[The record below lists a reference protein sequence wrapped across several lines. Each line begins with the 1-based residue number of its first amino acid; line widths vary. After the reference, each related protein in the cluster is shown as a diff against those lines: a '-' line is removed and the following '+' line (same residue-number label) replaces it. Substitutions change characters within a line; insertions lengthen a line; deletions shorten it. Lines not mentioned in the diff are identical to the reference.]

1 MALILNIDTSAEN
14 ASISISEQEHCLCLL
29 SNAGQKGHAAWLHV
43 AIRQALT
50 YAGKKIE
57 DLDAVALTAGPGSYT
72 GLRIGMAAAKGL
84 CYALNIP
91 VIAIST
97 LEAMASVGTGADTD
111 YICPMID
118 ARRMEVFT
126 ALYNKEFTP
135 LMPPCAMILNK
146 DSFADHLQ
154 HYKIAFYG
162 SGSYKFRELAPHE
175 NAVFKDIPFN
185 AERLIPLSYNRF
197 VNTRFASLTYLEPLY
212 LKEYYII
219 SGKS

>member
-14 ASISISEQEHCLCLL
+14 ASISISEREHCLCLL
-29 SNAGQKGHAAWLHV
+29 TNAGQKEHAAWLHV

-50 YAGKKIE
+50 DAGKKIE

-84 CYALNIP
+84 CYALDIP
-91 VIAIST
+91 LIAIST
-97 LEAMASVGTGADTD
+97 LEAMASVGTGSDTD

-126 ALYNKEFTP
+126 ALYDKELNP
-135 LMPPCAMILNK
+135 LIPPCAMILDK
-146 DSFADHLQ
+146 DSFAGYLQ
-154 HYKIAFYG
+154 QYKIIFYG
-162 SGSYKFRELAPHE
+162 SGAQKFRGIVPLE
-175 NAVFKDIPFN
+175 NAVFTDMPFN
-185 AERLIPLSYNRF
+185 AERLIPLSYKRF
-197 VNTRFASLTYLEPLY
+197 VNNQFASLAYQEPLY
-212 LKEYYII
+212 LKEYYIV

>member
-14 ASISISEQEHCLCLL
+14 ASISLSEQQHCLCLL
-29 SNAGQKGHAAWLHV
+29 SNTGQKEHAAWLHV
-43 AIRQALT
+43 AIRQALV

-57 DLDAVALTAGPGSYT
+57 HLDAVALTAGPGSYT

-97 LEAMASVGTGADTD
+97 LEAMASVGTRADTG

-126 ALYNKEFTP
+126 ALYNHELHP
-135 LMPPCAMILNK
+135 LIPPCAMILNK
-146 DSFADHLQ
+146 DSFAGHLQ
-154 HYKIAFYG
+154 DDKIFFYG
-162 SGSYKFRELAPHE
+162 SGSHKFRTIIHHE
-175 NAVFKDIPFN
+175 NAVFTEIPFN
-185 AERLIPLSYNRF
+185 AEKLIPLSYKLFINKQ
-197 VNTRFASLTYLEPLY
+197 FASLAYLEPLY
-212 LKEYYII
+212 LKEYYIF